1 MWLPD
6 PRMVDELMADEKIR
20 DGLADELEDTRSL
33 AESYAKSIM
42 PRKGVSRQVEVVSD
56 AEGVY
61 LTNLHHGGHL
71 DEWGSKNNPPNAPL
85 RRAAD
90 GTGLR
95 FEESPK
101 P

>member
-20 DGLADELEDTRSL
+20 DGLADELEDARAL

-56 AEGVY
+56 TEGVY
-61 LTNLHHGGHL
+61 LTNLHHGAHL
-71 DEWGSKNNPPNAPL
+71 DEWGSKNNSPNAPL

-90 GTGLR
+90 GAGLR